1 MMQENGYIN
10 ATKLCQL
17 GNAIYRKWS
26 RLVGAQ
32 ILINEFQAAISGPL
46 EINEFQSSTSP
57 ELKILINGGEN
68 QSVWG
73 TYVHPF

>member
-1 MMQENGYIN
+1 MVIYAE
-10 ATKLCQL
+10 
-17 GNAIYRKWS
+17 YRKWS

-46 EINEFQSSTSP
+46 EI
-57 ELKILINGGEN
+57 LINGGEN

-73 TYVHPF
+73 TYVHPDLIVHTKISTQYEETNQVI